1 MAYRTFMDPSGGEWQ
16 VWEVNPSALL
26 ESTPESA
33 WLAFQSATEKRRLA
47 PVPAGWADAS
57 EAELLGL
64 LHRATAVAP
73 RPPTPRG
80 VAAVVEAPEERE
92 GPRPER
98 RRGYDGHDTE
108 ES

>member
-1 MAYRTFMDPSGGEWQ
+1 MAYRTFTDPSGGEWQ

-26 ESTPESA
+26 ETTPEAA

-73 RPPTPRG
+73 RSPTPRG
-80 VAAVVEAPEERE
+80 VAAIVEEPGEGERAS
-92 GPRPER
+92 PRPER
-98 RRGYDGHDTE
+98 RRGDETG